1 MYQENLPGKWQP
13 GEEVVYLLVFEG
25 EFLDGSTP
33 ETQVRRKLTSRLSE
47 TMSIPILDEWDE
59 PLWESAQMENLIVLW
74 FTRLAQIWDFSN
86 RIHRSRDHFLET
98 ICRL

>member
-1 MYQENLPGKWQP
+1 MPAPDSILQLVEHFETHRLA
-13 GEEVVYLLVFEG
+13 YLSP
-25 EFLDGSTP
+25 DYN

-47 TMSIPILDEWDE
+47 TMSNPILDEWDE

-98 ICRL
+98 IRRL